1 VLISLTPRDF
11 SFAIEDSLSQIF
23 ALLYKHRV
31 KVNMIHTSAITF
43 SICVDDE
50 KHYLPAAI
58 EELQKDFVV
67 KYNKDLELLTV
78 RHYTQNVIEEQISG
92 KQVYMQQ
99 RTRSTA
105 RFVTDAIE
113 R

>member
-1 VLISLTPRDF
+1 
-11 SFAIEDSLSQIF
+11 
-23 ALLYKHRV
+23 
-31 KVNMIHTSAITF
+31 MIHTSAITF
-43 SICVDDE
+43 SVCVDEE

-58 EELQKDFVV
+58 EELRNDFAV
-67 KYNKDLELLTV
+67 KYNKELELLTI
-78 RHYTQNVIEEQISG
+78 RHHTQDVIDEHILG

-105 RFVTDAIE
+105 RFVMDAIE